1 MEANAADDQAAFF
14 ELPKDWFKYLALRPQ
29 GKVINMRLF
38 LEELYKAWINER
50 PSQYAAALA
59 YFSIFSFAP
68 VIYVAYIVAGIFVR
82 QISVDQIRFE
92 AIAEILGP
100 GAADYLENA
109 VRSLGNTTSSGSWLV
124 SVIGFLVLLYAASGL
139 FFQLQFV
146 LNKIFQA
153 PLPEQGGTLRLIR
166 QRLFAFLG
174 VVGLGLF
181 LAISAVAGILFSILD
196 RWISPE
202 RALPDFD
209 IVLNFLSVAI
219 VFSLIYKFL
228 PEVKMKWRNV
238 LPGGLIAA
246 TLITIGEKLMSVFL
260 AATRSTSAIEAASAF
275 AIILVSF
282 YYAALIFLLGALFIR
297 IYSGVSYR
305 GNSAIEKKPAS
316 QG

>member
-1 MEANAADDQAAFF
+1 
-14 ELPKDWFKYLALRPQ
+14 
-29 GKVINMRLF
+29 MRLF
-38 LEELYKAWINER
+38 LKELYKAWINER
-50 PSQYAAALA
+50 PAQNAAALA
-59 YFSIFSFAP
+59 YYSIFSFAP
-68 VIYVAYIVAGIFVR
+68 VIYVAFVVAGIFVR

-92 AIAEILGP
+92 TIAETLGP

-109 VRSLGNTTSSGSWLV
+109 VLSLANTTSSGSWLI
-124 SVIGFLVLLYAASGL
+124 SLIGFLVLLYAASGL

-146 LNKIFQA
+146 LNKIFLA
-153 PLPEQGGTLRLIR
+153 PLPEQGGTWRLIR

-174 VVGLGLF
+174 VIGLGFF
-181 LAISAVAGILFSILD
+181 LAISTVAGILFSVID
-196 RWISPE
+196 HWISPE

-209 IVLNFLSVAI
+209 LLLNFLSVVI

-228 PEVKMKWRNV
+228 PEIKMKWRDV
-238 LPGGLIAA
+238 LPGGLVAA
-246 TLITIGEKLMSVFL
+246 ALITIGEKLVSFFL

-297 IYSGVSYR
+297 IYSRVS
-305 GNSAIEKKPAS
+305 GAGSSDFNENSTS